1 MTASSGWS
9 IDRKVPLAVVMTL
22 LVQTGGVVWWASS
35 TNARLANVESK
46 VETIFPQ
53 GDRLTRVEVKVES
66 ALDGIAEI
74 KAILRKEP
82 VAAKHR

>member
-1 MTASSGWS
+1 MTASSGWT
-9 IDRKVPLAVVMTL
+9 IDRKVPLALVITL
-22 LVQTGGVVWWASS
+22 LFQTGGAFWWASS
-35 TNARLANVESK
+35 LNSRVATLEDRMTASA
-46 VETIFPQ
+46 PQ

-82 VAAKHR
+82 APTKLR